1 MWEKPLLR
9 FDRIA
14 WYCYCHED
22 GKNKILLHVI
32 SNYNQ
37 STSFFSVQNYFFA
50 NSIKNY
56 RYNHTNI
63 FSNFVESLIIV
74 DSVVIPLSRSPL
86 YYFEGLSV

>member
-22 GKNKILLHVI
+22 GKNKILLI